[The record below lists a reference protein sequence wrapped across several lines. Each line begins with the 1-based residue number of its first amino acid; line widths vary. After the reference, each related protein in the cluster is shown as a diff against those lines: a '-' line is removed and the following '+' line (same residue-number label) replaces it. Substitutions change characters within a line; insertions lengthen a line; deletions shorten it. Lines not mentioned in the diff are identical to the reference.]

1 MKMHLETRHAVLKC
15 IRYSKLCT
23 CVIVHKYLKTMPAL
37 NQYDHLPNDG
47 FLASSTD
54 AFSDCLHT
62 KSVEVR
68 LQASQHVVQL
78 VRGFGGTC
86 RGNLSL
92 GLDLMETEEQSGNN
106 RLREDHD
113 KLKLVTFS

>member
-1 MKMHLETRHAVLKC
+1 M
-15 IRYSKLCT
+15 IQ
-23 CVIVHKYLKTMPAL
+23 
-37 NQYDHLPNDG
+37 NDHLPNDG

-54 AFSDCLHT
+54 AFSDCLHS

-68 LQASQHVVQL
+68 LQVSQHVVQL
-78 VRGFGGTC
+78 VGGFGGTC

-92 GLDLMETEEQSGNN
+92 GLDLMETEEQRGNNN

-113 KLKLVTFS
+113 KLKLVTFSWRA